1 MDEDTTFLERHLT
14 MVSTVIVGVFVLGL
28 IVQVQ
33 SALWAP
39 LQKMFVGF

>member
-1 MDEDTTFLERHLT
+1 MDEDTTFFERHLT
-14 MVSTVIVGVFVLGL
+14 VACAVTVAVFVLGV

-39 LQKMFVGF
+39 LQRMFLGF